1 MTSDFRGRTALVS
14 GAGRGIGRST
24 AITLARGGARVILLA
39 RTESELNETA
49 MLVRE
54 HGGEAIVIPTDVGD
68 PQSVSRALDEIR
80 DAGGAVD
87 ILINNAAVVWPL
99 GATATVDLA
108 DWRQA
113 MQINVFGA
121 VQLTLGVLPA
131 MLAQGWGRVVNV
143 SSGIVSRPGSM
154 IGGNAYATSKGALEA
169 HSLNLA
175 AELSGTGVTVNV
187 YRPGT
192 VDTEMQAWIR
202 SQPGE
207 QIGEALHQRFID
219 MHESGTL
226 ITPDE
231 SGESLVSHLLG
242 EETGEIWNFE
252 RP

>member
-1 MTSDFRGRTALVS
+1 MTSDFRGRSALVS

-24 AITLARGGARVILLA
+24 AIALAGDGARVILLA
-39 RTESELNETA
+39 RSESELNETA
-49 MLVRE
+49 TLVR
-54 HGGEAIVIPTDVGD
+54 HGGGEAIVIPTDVGD
-68 PQSVSRALDEIR
+68 TQSVSRAIGEIR
-80 DAGGAVD
+80 DAGIVVD
-87 ILINNAAVVWPL
+87 VLINNAAVVSPL
-99 GATATVDLA
+99 GATAAVDLA
-108 DWRQA
+108 EWCAATRV
-113 MQINVFGA
+113 NVFGA
-121 VQLTLGVLPA
+121 VQLTLGVLPG

-154 IGGNAYATSKGALEA
+154 IGGNAYATSKAALEA

-202 SQPGE
+202 RQPSE
-207 QIGEALHQRFID
+207 QIGEALHQRFVD
-219 MHESGTL
+219 MHEGGTL

-231 SGESLVSHLLG
+231 SARSLVSHLVG
-242 EETGEIWNFE
+242 RETGEVWNFA

>member
-1 MTSDFRGRTALVS
+1 MTSTLRGRTALVS

-24 AITLARGGARVILLA
+24 AIALAHDGVTVILLA

-49 MLVRE
+49 ALARE
-54 HGGEAIVIPTDVGD
+54 HGEAMVISTDVGD
-68 PQSVSRALDEIR
+68 PASVLRALDAIR

-99 GATATVDLA
+99 GATATVDPA
-108 DWRQA
+108 EWRAA
-113 MQINVFGA
+113 MQVNVFGA
-121 VQLTLGVLPA
+121 VQLTLGLLPG
-131 MLAQGWGRVVNV
+131 MLARGWGRVVNV

-154 IGGNAYATSKGALEA
+154 IGGNAYATSKAALEG

-202 SQPGE
+202 RQPGE
-207 QIGEALHQRFID
+207 QIGEALHQRFVD
-219 MHESGTL
+219 MHEGGTL

-231 SGESLVSHLLG
+231 SARSMVSHLVS
-242 EETGEIWNFE
+242 EYTGQVWNFA
-252 RP
+252 RS